1 MHSIFEEIHIQQKQN
16 LPFVIYRKPDSKNI
30 VGIFQQDD
38 HLYFSDNL
46 REKAFVFA
54 PFSGLPIIFPLD
66 KSRVK
71 YNSVY
76 FKNTFKIN
84 ESNVENLFSETE
96 KNQFKELVQKC
107 IAVINEG
114 VFNKIVISRKEVIK
128 LNEFDLEKV
137 FQKVLYKYPNAFCYC
152 WSHPKV
158 GMWIG
163 ATPEKLFSAKENSFQ
178 TMSLAGTQS
187 YKGTENVVWKSKER
201 NEQEYVTKF
210 ILNQLKK
217 EVDSIT
223 KSDSYTTRA
232 GNLLHL
238 RTDIQGELKP
248 NSELKKCIDILHPT
262 PAVCGLPKDLA
273 KVFIEENEGY
283 NREFYTGYLGE
294 INYDF
299 NTNVMATNLFVN
311 LRCMKITNHQANIF
325 VGCGI
330 TKDSNPEAEW
340 EETVNKS
347 KTMKQVL

>member
-16 LPFVIYRKPDSKNI
+16 LPFVIYRKPDSKSI

-38 HLYFSDNL
+38 HLYFSESL
-46 REKAFVFA
+46 KEAAFVFA

-76 FKNTFKIN
+76 FKNTFTID
-84 ESNVENLFSETE
+84 ESEVENTFLESE
-96 KNQFKELVQKC
+96 KNQFKELVESC
-107 IAVINEG
+107 IAVING
-114 VFNKIVISRKEVIK
+114 GAFSKIVISRKEVID
-128 LNEFDLEKV
+128 LSEFNLQKVFEKV
-137 FQKVLYKYPNAFCYC
+137 MYKYPNAFCYC
-152 WSHPKV
+152 WFHPKV
-158 GMWIG
+158 GMWMG

-178 TMSLAGTQS
+178 TMSLAGTQP
-187 YKGTENVVWKSKER
+187 YKGTEDVVWKTKER
-201 NEQEYVTKF
+201 SEQEYVTNF

-217 EVDSIT
+217 EVETIT
-223 KSDSYTTRA
+223 ASDCYTTRA

-238 RTDIQGELKP
+238 RTDIQGTLKP
-248 NSELKKCIDILHPT
+248 NSELKKTIDILHPT
-262 PAVCGLPKDLA
+262 PAVCGLPKALA

-294 INYDF
+294 LNYDF
-299 NTNVMATNLFVN
+299 NTNEIATNLFVN
-311 LRCMKITNHQANIF
+311 LRCMKIVNHQAYVF

-330 TKDSNPEAEW
+330 TKDSIPEAEW

-347 KTMKQVL
+347 KIMRQVL